1 LQILKGDREVRIPN
15 KLQKTS
21 KTLRVT
27 VRPPQDLV
35 NPLERRPDFAVSKD
49 KIADEFHHLQNL
61 NKKSLTISRTMCRLD
76 EAVLNQLVQ
85 IVGESNY
92 TTRVADQFTYGFGSS
107 AHHIIPDVLV
117 RPSSTDEISEIMK
130 IAYEGEIPV
139 LTKGAGTSLCPSF
152 VSMKAG
158 IILDMVRMNRVR
170 AIRVEDLNCVV
181 EAGVIYDQLNQILS
195 PKGFFFP
202 PVPGSGEV
210 CTIGGMVA
218 TNASGM
224 RAIKYGTTRDYV
236 LGMRVVMANGDI
248 VDMGTNTLKN
258 SSGYQL
264 ERLMVGSEGTLG
276 VITEVVLRIVPKPKK
291 SAMAVA
297 AFDSLRKAG
306 ECVSAI
312 IARPLI
318 PSALE
323 LMDGTCIN
331 AVNRAVGAGFPRCEA
346 LCLMEIDGDPL
357 IVEKEVRE
365 VHEIC
370 RNMGVMTL
378 DFSTDPA
385 QMAAWAA
392 GRRAVLPALAHLGE
406 GMVSVFLAD
415 DLALPI
421 SRIPDAVTA
430 FQEIAARNGVLL
442 GTYGHAS
449 DGNLHTKML
458 LDAKNPE
465 SWKKGERAVREIF
478 EKCIELGGTVTLEH
492 GMAFSRPSW
501 VREER
506 VRAVNQ
512 MMAIKRAMDPKN
524 ILNPGKLMEWE
535 GNVLTQLRLPC
546 REYAD

>member
-1 LQILKGDREVRIPN
+1 MA
-15 KLQKTS
+15 
-21 KTLRVT
+21 
-27 VRPPQDLV
+27 RPSYDMV
-35 NPLERRPDFAVSKD
+35 NPIERRSNFAVSKD
-49 KIADEFHHLQNL
+49 KIADRPHHLQNL
-61 NKKSLTISRTMCRLD
+61 NKKRLTISRTMCHLD
-76 EAVLNQLVQ
+76 EGVLNQLVQ
-85 IVGESNY
+85 IVGEDNHI
-92 TTRVADQFTYGFGSS
+92 TRVADQFTYVFGSS
-107 AHHIIPDVLV
+107 NNHITPDILV
-117 RPSSTDEISEIMK
+117 RPSSTDEISKIMR
-130 IAYEGEIPV
+130 IAYEEEIPV

-158 IILDMVRMNRVR
+158 IILDMARMNRVR

-218 TNASGM
+218 ANASGM

-248 VDMGTNTLKN
+248 IDMGTNTLKS

-312 IARPLI
+312 IAHPLI

-323 LMDGTCIN
+323 LMDSTCIN
-331 AVNRAVGAGFPRCEA
+331 AVNRTVGAGFPRCEA

-370 RNMGVMTL
+370 RNMGVITV

-392 GRRAVLPALAHLGE
+392 GRRAILPALAHLGE

-415 DLALPI
+415 NLALPI
-421 SRIPDAVTA
+421 SKIPDAVTA
-430 FQEIAARNGVLL
+430 FQEIAARNGVLV

-458 LDAKNPE
+458 LDTKNPE
-465 SWKKGERAVREIF
+465 SWKRGERTVREIF

-492 GMAFSRPSW
+492 GMVFSKSSW

-506 VRAVNQ
+506 VRAVNR

-535 GNVLTQLRLPC
+535 GNILTELRLPC
-546 REYAD
+546 RGYVD